1 MGETKLKDP
10 KSVFADAVVAWHMGD
25 LDESTGIKCP
35 LTIVGD
41 VEVGVELQDV
51 EREASLRRGGD
62 GKVARFNGG
71 YLMAGRDAGKALDLT
86 GKKEMTLGI
95 RLRDPEGRWDAPLF
109 ARYDPEDNL
118 ANILYCTRVNRDF
131 ISYETTKRVK
141 EGKALEFLW
150 RTEPIQSRVKPEYL
164 ESEWFKHLRDGSG
177 QDFVDGALRI
187 GVPTEIIGPQQWHDV
202 VVRFQNASLEL
213 FVDGVLVDA
222 EWPHGALYQFQA
234 PFLIGASFDGGK
246 LNSGFH
252 GLIDHVALWDRSLTD
267 EEVASVSG
275 GKEEAA
281 RREIEI
287 LGEENTQLQYWKPRG
302 YNTFVGDCMPFFQD
316 GRFHLYYL
324 FDRRHHTS
332 KWHMGAHQF
341 AHSSSTD
348 LINWEHHPLSLPI
361 TEQWE
366 CSLGTGC
373 VVCHEG
379 VYHEFYIHH
388 GKRGYFAD
396 APHMRESILVATGAD
411 GVHFTKDSHLVVAI
425 DYQEFG
431 DVNPDVFPDP
441 SGRRF
446 YLSISGWKVFASTDL
461 KTWEETAELP
471 SPQDIPRWICCS
483 YFEWNGWYYYTGC
496 GMYRMSREPI
506 GPGWSWTEPSNPA
519 TQEGLGVPKVA
530 AFTGN
535 RYILVGFFGRG
546 YAGEAVFRE
555 LVQHE
560 DGTLG
565 TKFPPEMIPATGEAL
580 NLAFAAL
587 TEGAS
592 GDGSAIRVIAPDGFA
607 VGMLEHVPFNARIT
621 LQVKPAPGAQYFGL
635 CFRGEGK
642 YEKGCEL
649 RFEPAQ
655 QRVQY
660 GSPSN
665 GGMAPESNDRCINGV
680 TGLDHAFTLDVIVK
694 NDFVDACID
703 DRRTIIRRCP
713 HRQEGDRLF
722 IFANNGE
729 VTFEDIQ
736 VRPLRERQEG

>member
-10 KSVFADAVVAWHMGD
+10 KSVFAVAVSAWHMDD
-25 LDESTGIKCP
+25 LSESKGSELS
-35 LTIVGD
+35 LTVVGD
-41 VEVGVELQDV
+41 VTVGVELQGV
-51 EREASLRRGGD
+51 ELEASIRRGGD
-62 GKVARFNGG
+62 GRVARFSGG
-71 YLMAGRDAGKALDLT
+71 YLIAGQDVGRPLDLT
-86 GKKEMTLGI
+86 GKKEMTLCI
-95 RLRDPEGRWDAPLF
+95 RLCDPEGRWNSPLF

-118 ANILYCTRVNRDF
+118 ASILYCTQVNRDF
-131 ISYETTKRVK
+131 VRYETVKRIQT
-141 EGKALEFLW
+141 GKALEFLW
-150 RTEPIQSRVKPEYL
+150 RTTPLQYRVKPEYL
-164 ESEWFKHLRDGSG
+164 ESEWFKHLRQHSG
-177 QDFVDGALRI
+177 QDFVDGVLRI
-187 GVPTEIIGPQQWHDV
+187 GVPTDIIGPQEWHDV
-202 VVRFQNASLEL
+202 VVRFRNANLEL
-213 FVDGVLVDA
+213 FVDGVLVDE
-222 EWPHGALYQFQA
+222 EWPHGALHRFQA
-234 PFLIGASFDGGK
+234 PFLIGASFKEGK
-246 LNSGFH
+246 LSSGFH
-252 GLIDHVALWDRSLTD
+252 GLIDHIALWDRALTD
-267 EEVASVSG
+267 DEIASVSG
-275 GKEEAA
+275 GKEEIA

-287 LGEENTQLQYWKPRG
+287 LGEESIALQYWCPRG
-302 YNTFVGDCMPFFQD
+302 YNTFVGDCMPFFHD

-348 LINWEHHPLSLPI
+348 LVSWEHHPLSLPI
-361 TEQWE
+361 SEQWE

-373 VVCHEG
+373 VVYHEG

-396 APHMRESILVATGAD
+396 APYMRESILVATGAD
-411 GVHFTKDSHLVVAI
+411 GMHFTKEPRPVVPV
-425 DYQEFG
+425 DYREFG

-461 KTWEETAELP
+461 KKWEETAELP

-483 YFEWNGWYYYTGC
+483 YFKWNGWYYYTGC

-506 GPGWSWTEPSNPA
+506 GPGWSWTEPKNPA

-535 RYILVGFFGRG
+535 RYLLVGFLGRG

-565 TKFPPEMIPATGEAL
+565 TKFPPEMIPESGETL
-580 NLAFAAL
+580 NLPFVAL

-592 GDGSAIRVIAPDGFA
+592 GDGSTIRVSVPDGFG
-607 VGMLEHVPFNARIT
+607 VGTLERVPVNARIT
-621 LQVKPAPGAQYFGL
+621 LQVKPAPDAQYFGI
-635 CFRGEGK
+635 CFRGEGR

-655 QRVQY
+655 KRVQY
-660 GSPSN
+660 GFPGN
-665 GGMAPESNDRCINGV
+665 GVMAPESNDRCINGV
-680 TGLDHAFTLDVIVK
+680 TGLDHAFTLDVIMK

-703 DRRTIIRRCP
+703 SRRTIIRRFP
-713 HRQEGDRLF
+713 EELEGDRLF
-722 IFANNGE
+722 FFANNGE
-729 VTFEDIQ
+729 VTFENIQ
-736 VRPLRERQEG
+736 VRPLRERQG